1 MGGTKRMQKRKAD
14 VRVTAIIII
23 LVLIIACDGLN
34 AQSISQ
40 SSGPPPDEMHRAVAN
55 LGIGAYVAI
64 TSSGRTM
71 RGHIRAIGDDHF
83 ALLVDGTAV
92 AADIGFGELQW
103 IAPVPE
109 LVPRLSRAPRLGKTL
124 AIVGAA
130 AYFGFMMVCS
140 QPARC

>member
-1 MGGTKRMQKRKAD
+1 MSRT
-14 VRVTAIIII
+14 VTAIVIIVI
-23 LVLIIACDGLN
+23 SVVACDGLK

-40 SSGPPPDEMHRAVAN
+40 PSGPPGPDETHRVLMN
-55 LGIGAYVAI
+55 LGIGGYVAVKS
-64 TSSGRTM
+64 SSGKTM
-71 RGHIRAIGDDHF
+71 RGHIRAIADDHF

-92 AADIGFGELQW
+92 PADIRYGELQW
-103 IAPVPE
+103 VVPVPE
-109 LVPRLSRAPRLGKTL
+109 LVPRVSRAPSLGKTL